1 MMKIS
6 LMRSIPM
13 LLAALLFAGCSS
25 TPTVEQEAQVADH
38 SVGAGT
44 GASTQGA
51 AAQGAW
57 TGNPLDD
64 PNSPLSNKVI
74 YFDFDRSEVK
84 PEYLDTLRAHAEYL
98 ASHPDVTVTIE
109 GHCDERGTREYNLAL
124 GERRANAV
132 ANLLTAEGVA
142 RSQITTISYG
152 EERPIDEGHDETA
165 WALNR
170 RAVLVY

>member
-1 MMKIS
+1 MSFLI
-6 LMRSIPM
+6 RWIPTL
-13 LLAALLFAGCSS
+13 LLAVLFAGCSS
-25 TPTVEQEAQVADH
+25 TPIVEQEAQVADH
-38 SVGAGT
+38 SVGAG
-44 GASTQGA
+44 QEGA
-51 AAQGAW
+51 ATMGAGGMGAW

-84 PEYLDTLRAHAEYL
+84 PEYLDTIRAHAEYL
-98 ASHPDVTVTIE
+98 ATHPDVMVTIE

-152 EERPIDEGHDETA
+152 EERSIDAGHDEAA